1 VDFNRMTG
9 VDKAAVLALSLPSE
23 QARALLSRLGDD
35 ELERVLEAVARLD
48 EVPEGVQE
56 KVLAEFHASLEQRG
70 EVRVGGRARAA
81 ALAHGVLDPER
92 ADRLSQHLG
101 RDETRID
108 RVLARFEPGFVARV
122 LAVEHPQTIALVLS
136 QVSTARGAQLI
147 GKLPEALGADVV
159 LRLANLDAVPA
170 EVIAELEQGVG
181 ELFARWTGPA
191 ARVGG
196 MKAAAELLN
205 RVPRLASSAILAGVD
220 ARNPVMATEIRRR
233 MFNFEDL
240 RFLDAKGFQALLR
253 EIAIEEIVVALRGAS
268 DELREKV
275 FENVSAR
282 AAEQIREDLELLGPV
297 RRSEVER
304 VQTSIL
310 DLARGLE
317 DVGRIQ
323 LGIGEDDD
331 ELV

>member
-1 VDFNRMTG
+1 MDFDHMTG
-9 VDKAAVLALSLPSE
+9 VDRAAVLALSLPSD

-35 ELERVLEAVARLD
+35 ELERVLAAVARLD
-48 EVPEGVQE
+48 EVPEPVQE
-56 KVLAEFHASLEQRG
+56 KVLAEFRASNEQRG
-70 EVRVGGRARAA
+70 EVRVGGRARAV
-81 ALAHGVLDPER
+81 ALAHGVLDSER
-92 ADRLSQHLG
+92 AERVSRHLG

-108 RVLARFEPGFVARV
+108 RVLARFEAGFVART
-122 LAVEHPQTIALVLS
+122 LALEHPQTIALVLS
-136 QVSTARGAQLI
+136 QLPSTRGAQLI

-159 LRLANLDAVPA
+159 LRLANLDAVPS

-181 ELFARWTGPA
+181 ELFDRWTGPA

-205 RVPRLASSAILAGVD
+205 KAPRLASTAILAGVD
-220 ARNPVMATEIRRR
+220 ERNPVMATEIRRR
-233 MFNFEDL
+233 MFCFEDL
-240 RFLDAKGFQALLR
+240 RFLDSKGFQALLR
-253 EIAIEEIVVALRGAS
+253 EIAIEEIVVALRTAS
-268 DELREKV
+268 QELREKL

-304 VQTSIL
+304 VQAHIL
-310 DLARGLE
+310 DLARGLQ
-317 DVGRIQ
+317 DVGRIE
-323 LGIGEDDD
+323 LGAGEDAD